1 MSSSSGS
8 DSDTPKVVKLAK
20 RVRMVVLF
28 EYKQNDP
35 KRDTGMKLA
44 RQGLVRSMRPGDPF
58 KGIVLSAEGRSVLSP
73 KDAALISSA
82 GIAVVN
88 CSWNRLH
95 EITNVPGGNISRH
108 RKLPFLV
115 AANPINYGKAF
126 KLSSAEALAAGLAIA
141 GFEDEAIKLT
151 EKFSWHTE
159 FWKLNGELIAEYY
172 ACGSSAEVIA
182 AQARY
187 LVEKSS
193 ERTITSYDE
202 MYAGLGTSEDED
214 EVRPVIVT
222 PQLNKS
228 VSLCEEPQIK
238 EFVKAE
244 PIDTPVEEDVVDT
257 PVAYPAQTPKDQKRC
272 LLVIREL
279 PIGSELG
286 IYKHTSGN
294 VLAKIKRKEY
304 IHAWSKFVESDPDAV
319 HYNLFSSLFDK

>member
-8 DSDTPKVVKLAK
+8 DSDTPTVAKPKK
-20 RVRMVVLF
+20 RVRQVVLF
-28 EYKQNDP
+28 EYKHNDP

-88 CSWNRLH
+88 CSWNRLN

-108 RKLPFLV
+108 RKLPFVV

-141 GFEDEAIKLT
+141 GFEEEAIKLT

-159 FWKLNGELIAEYY
+159 FWKLNGYLIAEYN

-182 AQARY
+182 AQEKY
-187 LVEKSS
+187 LVEKST
-193 ERTITSYDE
+193 ERTITSYEE

-214 EVRPVIVT
+214 AVRPTIDT

-228 VSLCEEPQIK
+228 VSFCEEPQIK

-244 PIDTPVEEDVVDT
+244 PIDTPVEENVVDT
-257 PVAYPAQTPKDQKRC
+257 PVAYPEQPPKDQKRC
-272 LLVIREL
+272 LLVIRDL
-279 PIGSELG
+279 LIGSELG
-286 IYKHTSGN
+286 IDKHTSGN
-294 VLAKIKRKEY
+294 VLAKMKRKEY
-304 IHAWSKFVESDPDAV
+304 IHLWSKFVESDPDAV
-319 HYNLFSSLFDK
+319 HYNLFASLIDK